1 MELYEQLFNIE
12 NAVTVDISMDKSE
25 IDKLQADYQKYT
37 ARDENKKSE
46 IYRKANVT
54 IKVGS
59 KSYTIDEVGIRL
71 KGNQSLEPFYASN
84 GTPNICSFKLSFDET
99 FDDKD
104 EYLGTISLKNMDLD
118 SLTAEYAITTRKKA
132 RGKGVGFTATGILLK
147 KAFKEYG
154 LHRVYLNV
162 FSDNAAAIKMYE
174 RCGFHFEGEFRDHI
188 KRDGEYVNW
197 KWFGMLENEFDEQIF
212 ARRLC
217 PKIS

>member
-1 MELYEQLFNIE
+1 MRIMMIKLRELRPEDAPLMLEWMHDQD
-12 NAVTVDISMDKSE
+12 TQKSF
-25 IDKLQADYQKYT
+25 
-37 ARDENKKSE
+37 KKDMLS
-46 IYRKANVT
+46 T
-54 IKVGS
+54 
-59 KSYTIDEVGIRL
+59 
-71 KGNQSLEPFYASN
+71 SLEQAIEFCEDAVIPDVIHTGDNLHFA
-84 GTPNICSFKLSFDET
+84 IV
-99 FDDKD
+99 DDKD

-118 SLTAEYAITTRKKA
+118 SLMAEYAITTRKKA

-188 KRDGEYVNW
+188 MRDGEYVNW